1 MYEIYSAAS
10 LLNGQ
15 RMAHNWWMR
24 DVGQRPANSDVFE
37 LQRWHHQ
44 RDQRDAAE
52 PGQRTERG
60 ESTWLIDSAA
70 YPTELIAHN
79 SHSYRP
85 LGRGLAN
92 LSAMLMSMDVPHDS
106 DRGRAVA
113 GSIKAVMCGQAS

>member
-44 RDQRDAAE
+44 RDQRDSAE

-60 ESTWLIDSAA
+60 ESTGLIDNAA
-70 YPTELIAHN
+70 YPTELFGPGP
-79 SHSYRP
+79 RRRR
-85 LGRGLAN
+85 LDQGRDVRAGFLT
-92 LSAMLMSMDVPHDS
+92 SAKVAEIL
-106 DRGRAVA
+106 DRWPTTT
-113 GSIKAVMCGQAS
+113 